1 VPGTEALL
9 RLPTLFSVGVHD
21 IPSLEGP
28 STGGWAACTTDEIIT
43 TKTKLYDMVVELP
56 QTHNAPAQQRRWPRI
71 STSNGSLVKAS
82 QRDVARYKLLHREL
96 FKQRTRSQT
105 APEAYTDDDEAEPL
119 ISRDEVD
126 SRRAEADYN
135 EAYDDSVVEPMTWS
149 RLAYRGFMWWAT
161 AGELDA
167 YTTAEREHDRELI
180 GDLADYSQSVE
191 TAVIAAFH
199 RQTSSLIQT
208 LSELIERERE
218 GDEADDAGALVIDRT
233 ELSRLGLDTWSE
245 ADRAFVSEFGMLYLG
260 RRVEVRGNEV
270 DCCGLR
276 VPVF

>member
-1 VPGTEALL
+1 M
-9 RLPTLFSVGVHD
+9 HD
-21 IPSLEGP
+21 IPSLEAP
-28 STGGWAACTTDEIIT
+28 SAGGWAACTTDEIIT
-43 TKTKLYDMVVELP
+43 TKTELYDIVVELP
-56 QTHNAPAQQRRWPRI
+56 QTHDAPAQQRRWPRI
-71 STSNGSLVKAS
+71 RTSDGSLVKAS

-126 SRRAEADYN
+126 TKRADADYD
-135 EAYDDSVVEPMTWS
+135 EAYDDSVVEAMTWS

-161 AGELDA
+161 AGEQDA
-167 YTTAEREHDRELI
+167 NTTAEREHDRDLV
-180 GDLADYSQSVE
+180 GDLADYAQSVE
-191 TAVIAAFH
+191 TAVIAGFH
-199 RQTSSLIQT
+199 RQTWSLVRI
-208 LSELIERERE
+208 LSELIERE
-218 GDEADDAGALVIDRT
+218 ADDDEGALVVDRT
-233 ELSRLGLDTWSE
+233 ELSRLGLDTWSA
-245 ADRAFVSEFGMLYLG
+245 ADRAFVSEFGALYLG